1 MKLFKNF
8 YIKIIL
14 HIILGLVLGGIIAL
28 MYVTSTDG
36 FKKNLQDSIAKQFE
50 KDFGLKLECTVDDV
64 DLLSCA
70 VKISNLSIMPF
81 SSVGASE
88 QDQKQWSIIS
98 EKLLVKGSWFSLI
111 TKRALTL
118 HMQLDHVVMMELFED
133 KPQELADFFMKT
145 FSKISATWLIY
156 ESVTV
161 KNGLIYCKRTVDGL
175 YAHIPYSCQLQS
187 DADGVK
193 IQFYVKDGV
202 VWYYQGAGVTKIS
215 SSCVF
220 VVPFENSLN
229 LLQADLTAT
238 YDIYKND
245 LKIPGFISG
254 SMRCGQAHLSI
265 KTEDGTIVA
274 DPISIKCNEKSC
286 WCDMSVQTDSDILKY
301 FYVSPIISDLKG
313 KITTHLKFDLYDFW
327 SSLQVAISLEN
338 LLYKTKAIF
347 PGGKFIIK
355 EHDQS
360 KASGI
365 LQIKDKDLLKLDF
378 QSLQGQKKLHAQN
391 YGKLEWPS
399 MFGWFIDKNGLVIDL
414 EQDSQGIITGSYTII
429 AQHPILKTERTFQG
443 TFRLRDDILDIVG
456 NMGHFKWEGTIHIG
470 SELIFKNF
478 QLYEKSKIILD
489 IASDPDRD
497 NYVTSSID
505 FSLVQ
510 KIVPE
515 VFKKSFAQNG
525 AFAVRGQLK
534 DGVLYGN
541 IQTHYAHIRLPYV
554 YNVISNMSMSCELN
568 FAQKELV
575 LRDMAIDLHEGAM
588 QCDRAT
594 LHLDN
599 QFALSFVHAPVILD
613 KIMMS
618 LRKGI
623 YSLVSGRLFLHK
635 AFQENSLNLEGK
647 LFLNKTQVHENILSS
662 EFHEMIQEM
671 TSDSQQK
678 AIQEPSNSL
687 SSSGANPL
695 SCLGANSLS
704 SSSGLTRGSSPL
716 NLDIQVKVFDGLEIK
731 TSFMAARAMV
741 DVIIQGTVQNPKV
754 SGAVQFVDGQLEFP
768 FKPIDIISGKILLV
782 PDQPL
787 DPIIEL
793 TARGKLKKYLVTL
806 QAWGTALDPHI
817 KFQSQPYLNE
827 EQILSLLML
836 GVEDQSLSLMV
847 PAFLTQKLQEIIFGP
862 ALSSSKLKSVFDVI
876 LKSMKYVR
884 FLPQFTS
891 QADRGGMR
899 GIFEIDASEN
909 LHGKIDTNFSQIE
922 DTKADIDYDVTDDIK
937 LRLRRDG
944 PNTYG
949 GEVEFQWK
957 FS

>member
-8 YIKIIL
+8 YIKIIV
-14 HIILGLVLGGIIAL
+14 HIVLGLILGGIIAL

-36 FKKNLQDSIAKQFE
+36 FKKNLQDSIAEQFE

-70 VKISNLSIMPF
+70 VKISNLSIAPF
-81 SSVGASE
+81 SSALVTE
-88 QDQKQWSIIS
+88 QNQKQWSIIS
-98 EKLLVKGSWFSLI
+98 EKIVIKGSWLSLI

-118 HMQLDHVVMMELFED
+118 HMQLDHVMMTELFED
-133 KPQELADFFMKT
+133 KPQELADFFIKT
-145 FSKISATWLIY
+145 FSKISATWFIY

-161 KNGLIYCKRTVDGL
+161 KNGLLYFKRTVDGL

-187 DADGVK
+187 NADGAK
-193 IQFYVKDGV
+193 IQLYIKDGV
-202 VWYYQGAGVTKIS
+202 VWYYQGAGLEKIS
-215 SSCVF
+215 ASCVF
-220 VVPFENSLN
+220 DVPFENSLN
-229 LLQADLTAT
+229 LLQANLTAT

-245 LKIPGFISG
+245 LKIPGFMSG
-254 SMRCGQAHLSI
+254 SMRCGQANLSI
-265 KTEDGTIVA
+265 KTEDGTIVV

-313 KITTHLKFDLYDFW
+313 KITTSLKFDIYNFW

-338 LLYKTKAIF
+338 LLYKTKSIF

-365 LQIKDKDLLKLDF
+365 LQIKDNDLLKVDF
-378 QSLQGQKKLHAQN
+378 QALPGQKKLHAQN

-399 MFGWFIDKNGLVIDL
+399 MFGWCIDKNGLIIDL
-414 EQDSQGIITGSYTII
+414 EQNQQGIITGSYKII
-429 AQHPILKTERTFQG
+429 AQHPLLKTERIFQG
-443 TFRLRDDILDIVG
+443 TFRLQDDVLDVVG
-456 NMGHFKWEGTIHIG
+456 NMGNFKWEGTIAIG

-478 QLYEKSKIILD
+478 QLYEKGKIILD
-489 IASDPDRD
+489 IASQSDRD
-497 NYVTSSID
+497 NYITSSID

-515 VFKKSFAQNG
+515 VFEKSFAQNG
-525 AFAVRGQLK
+525 AFVVRGQLK

-541 IQTHYAHIRLPYV
+541 IQTHYAHIRLPYL

-568 FAQKELV
+568 FVQKKLI
-575 LRDMAIDLHEGAM
+575 LHDMTIDLHEGAM
-588 QCDRAT
+588 HCDRAT
-594 LHLDN
+594 FYFDN
-599 QFALSFVHAPVILD
+599 QLQLAFVHTPIILD

-618 LRKGI
+618 LRKGV

-635 AFQENSLNLEGK
+635 TLEEKSLNLEGK
-647 LFLNKTQVHENILSS
+647 LFLHKTQVHENILSS
-662 EFHEMIQEM
+662 EFHEMIQQM
-671 TSDSQQK
+671 TSESQQPAAK
-678 AIQEPSNSL
+678 ES
-687 SSSGANPL
+687 
-695 SCLGANSLS
+695 
-704 SSSGLTRGSSPL
+704 L
-716 NLDIQVKVFDGLEIK
+716 NLDIEVKVFDGLEIK

-741 DVIIQGTVQNPKV
+741 DVIIQGTVQNPKI
-754 SGAVQFVDGQLEFP
+754 SGGIHFVDGQLEFP
-768 FKPIDIISGKILLV
+768 FKPIDIISGKILLL

-836 GVEDQSLSLMV
+836 GVEDQSISLMV

-862 ALSSSKLKSVFDVI
+862 ALSSSKLKSIFDVI